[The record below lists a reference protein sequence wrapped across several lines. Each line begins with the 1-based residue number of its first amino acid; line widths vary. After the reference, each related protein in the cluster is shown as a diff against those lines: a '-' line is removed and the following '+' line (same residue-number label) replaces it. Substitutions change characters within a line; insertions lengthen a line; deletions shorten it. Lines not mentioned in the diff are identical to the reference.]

1 MGQEGIIGLA
11 LITTN
16 CIISFLGIRNESI
29 REKYCFEIDKILVKK
44 EYYRLITSGFFHVGW
59 MHLFFNMFSLYFFSQ
74 LLEGLVGHWIFLLIY
89 VVSLIGGNLLAL
101 LIHKN
106 NSYYR
111 AIGASGA
118 VSGIIFSS
126 IALFPGME
134 LRLWPIPINIPS
146 WIYGLGYILIT
157 IYGIRSK
164 RTNIGHEAH
173 LGGAL
178 AGMLVAIGFYPEVLK
193 TNFMPILFIA
203 IPSIAFIVLFAL
215 KPGLV
220 TFDLSSSRKKPNY
233 TIDDHYNEERVNKEK
248 EVDRILEKI
257 HNKGMDSLTA
267 KEKSILNEY
276 AKRK

>member
-1 MGQEGIIGLA
+1 MDQQGIIGLA
-11 LITTN
+11 LITIN
-16 CIISFLGIRNESI
+16 CIVSFLGIRNPALV
-29 REKYCFEIDKILVKK
+29 EKYCFEVDKILIRK

-74 LLEGLVGHWIFLLIY
+74 LLEALVGHWIFLLIY
-89 VVSLIGGNLLAL
+89 IVSLVGGNLLAL
-101 LIHKN
+101 FIHKN
-106 NSYYR
+106 NSYYK

-146 WIYGLGYILIT
+146 WIYGLVYILIT

-164 RTNIGHEAH
+164 KTNIGHEAH

-178 AGMLVAIGFYPEVLK
+178 AGMLLAIGFYPEVLR

-203 IPSIAFIVLFAL
+203 VPSIVFIILFAV

-220 TFDLSSSRKKPNY
+220 TFDFSSSKAKQSY
-233 TIDDHYNEERVNKEK
+233 TLDDRYNEEKATREK

-257 HNKGMDSLTA
+257 HKKGMESLTE
-267 KEKSILNEY
+267 KEKKVLS
-276 AKRK
+276 AFSKK

>member
-1 MGQEGIIGLA
+1 MEQTGIIGLI
-11 LITTN
+11 LITIN
-16 CIISFLGIRNESI
+16 CIVSFLGIRNPALVD
-29 REKYCFEIDKILVKK
+29 KYCFEVDKILLGKQ
-44 EYYRLITSGFFHVGW
+44 YYRLITSGFFHVGW

-74 LLEGLVGHWIFLLIY
+74 LLEGEVGHWIFLLIY
-89 VVSLIGGNLLAL
+89 MVSLIGGNLLAL

-134 LRLWPIPINIPS
+134 LRLWPIPLNIPS

-164 RTNIGHEAH
+164 RSNIGHEAH

-178 AGMLVAIGFYPEVLK
+178 AGMLLAIAFYPEVLK
-193 TNFMPILFIA
+193 TNFMPIIFITV
-203 IPSIAFIVLFAL
+203 PSIVFIILFAV

-233 TIDDHYNEERVNKEK
+233 TLDDQYNEEKVNKEK

-257 HNKGMDSLTA
+257 HKKGMESLTE
-267 KEKSILNEY
+267 KEKKFLSTY
-276 AKRK
+276 SKK